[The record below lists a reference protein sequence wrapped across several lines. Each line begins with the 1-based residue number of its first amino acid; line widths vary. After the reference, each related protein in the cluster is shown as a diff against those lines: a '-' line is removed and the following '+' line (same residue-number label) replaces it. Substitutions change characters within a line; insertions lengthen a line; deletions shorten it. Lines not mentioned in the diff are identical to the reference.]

1 MNNTEDAH
9 KKILDDIEANPS
21 RYEIRQLL
29 GDKILRID
37 SSDGSMW
44 LCRNDGGTRRLITL
58 VEHGEVKFL
67 TEADIE
73 PSALRLIKQECPYFA
88 FEARYR
94 FWVFPF
100 TGSKAAVEWTV
111 SPDGSYYADDD
122 GFGMTDDE
130 EITLHGFI
138 DTDGRPI
145 GKFRLYKNK
154 YNK

>member
-1 MNNTEDAH
+1 MNTNEATH
-9 KKILDDIEANPS
+9 RRILDDIEANPS

-73 PSALRLIKQECPYFA
+73 SSTLRLIKHQCPYLA
-88 FEARYR
+88 FKAHYR

-111 SPDGSYYADDD
+111 RPDGSYYADSD

-138 DTDGRPI
+138 DTNGRPI
-145 GKFRLYKNK
+145 GKFRLYRRK
-154 YNK
+154 

>member
-9 KKILDDIEANPS
+9 SRILDDIEANPS

-73 PSALRLIKQECPYFA
+73 PSAMRLIKQQCPYLA
-88 FEARYR
+88 FKARYR

-111 SPDGSYYADDD
+111 RPDGSYYADSD
-122 GFGMTDDE
+122 GFGMTDDK

-138 DTDGRPI
+138 NTKGRPI
-145 GKFRLYKNK
+145 GQFRLYKRK
-154 YNK
+154 

>member
-1 MNNTEDAH
+1 MNTTDTEH
-9 KKILDDIEANPS
+9 RKILDDIEANPS

-29 GDKILRID
+29 GDKIFRID

-73 PSALRLIKQECPYFA
+73 PSTLRLIKHQCPYLA
-88 FEARYR
+88 FKARYR

-111 SPDGSYYADDD
+111 RPDGSYYADSD

-138 DTDGRPI
+138 DTNGRPI
-145 GKFRLYKNK
+145 GKFRLYRRK
-154 YNK
+154 

>member
-9 KKILDDIEANPS
+9 RKILDDIEANPS

-37 SSDGSMW
+37 SSDGMW

-73 PSALRLIKQECPYFA
+73 PSAMRLIKQQCPYLA
-88 FEARYR
+88 FKAHYR

-111 SPDGSYYADDD
+111 RPDGSYYADSD

-145 GKFRLYKNK
+145 EQFRLYRK
-154 YNK
+154 

>member
-9 KKILDDIEANPS
+9 RRILNDIEANPS

-37 SSDGSMW
+37 SSDGMW

-73 PSALRLIKQECPYFA
+73 PSALRLIKQQCPYLA
-88 FEARYR
+88 FKARYR

-111 SPDGSYYADDD
+111 RPDGSYYADSD
-122 GFGMTDDE
+122 GFGMTDDC

-138 DTDGRPI
+138 NTKGRPI
-145 GKFRLYKNK
+145 GQFRLYKR
-154 YNK
+154 

>member
-9 KKILDDIEANPS
+9 RRILDDIEANPS

-37 SSDGSMW
+37 SSDGMW

-73 PSALRLIKQECPYFA
+73 PSALRLIKQQCPYLA
-88 FEARYR
+88 FKARYR

-100 TGSKAAVEWTV
+100 TGNKAAVEWTV
-111 SPDGSYYADDD
+111 RPDGSYYADSD

-138 DTDGRPI
+138 NTKGRPI
-145 GKFRLYKNK
+145 GQFRLYKRNRR
-154 YNK
+154 

>member
-21 RYEIRQLL
+21 LYEIRQLL

-37 SSDGSMW
+37 NSDGMW

-73 PSALRLIKQECPYFA
+73 PSALRLIKQQCPYLA
-88 FEARYR
+88 FKARYR

-111 SPDGSYYADDD
+111 RPDGDRRQGNNPARIHQYQRPADRTVQAVQE
-122 GFGMTDDE
+122 MKK
-130 EITLHGFI
+130 I
-138 DTDGRPI
+138 
-145 GKFRLYKNK
+145 KKAVS
-154 YNK
+154 

>member
-9 KKILDDIEANPS
+9 SRILDDIEANPS

-73 PSALRLIKQECPYFA
+73 PSALRLIKQQCPYLA
-88 FEARYR
+88 FKAHYR

-100 TGSKAAVEWTV
+100 TDSKAAVEWTV
-111 SPDGSYYADDD
+111 RPDGNYYADSD
-122 GFGMTDDE
+122 GFGMTDDK

-138 DTDGRPI
+138 NTKGRPI
-145 GKFRLYKNK
+145 GQFRLYKR
-154 YNK
+154 

>member
-9 KKILDDIEANPS
+9 RRILDDIEANPS

-37 SSDGSMW
+37 SSNGMW
-44 LCRNDGGTRRLITL
+44 LCRNDGGDRRLITL

-73 PSALRLIKQECPYFA
+73 PSAMRLIKQQCPYLA
-88 FEARYR
+88 FKARYR

-111 SPDGSYYADDD
+111 RPDGSYYADSD

-138 DTDGRPI
+138 NTKGRPI
-145 GKFRLYKNK
+145 GQFRLYKRNRR
-154 YNK
+154 

>member
-1 MNNTEDAH
+1 MNTNEATH
-9 KKILDDIEANPS
+9 RRILDDIEANPS

-73 PSALRLIKQECPYFA
+73 PSTLRLIKHQCPYLA
-88 FEARYR
+88 FKAHYR

-111 SPDGSYYADDD
+111 RPDGSYYADSD
-122 GFGMTDDE
+122 GFGMTDNE

-138 DTDGRPI
+138 DTNGRPI
-145 GKFRLYKNK
+145 GKFRLYRRK
-154 YNK
+154 

>member
-9 KKILDDIEANPS
+9 RKILDDIEANPS

-37 SSDGSMW
+37 SSDGMW

-73 PSALRLIKQECPYFA
+73 PSAMRLIKQQCPYLA
-88 FEARYR
+88 FKARYR

-111 SPDGSYYADDD
+111 CPDGSYYADSD

-138 DTDGRPI
+138 NTKGRPI
-145 GKFRLYKNK
+145 GQFRLYRRKR
-154 YNK
+154 

>member
-9 KKILDDIEANPS
+9 RRILNDIEANPS

-37 SSDGSMW
+37 SSDGMW

-73 PSALRLIKQECPYFA
+73 PSAMRLIKQQCPYLA
-88 FEARYR
+88 FKARYR

-111 SPDGSYYADDD
+111 RPDGSYYADSD
-122 GFGMTDDE
+122 GFGMTDDK

-138 DTDGRPI
+138 NTKGRPI
-145 GKFRLYKNK
+145 GQFRLYKRNRR
-154 YNK
+154 

>member
-1 MNNTEDAH
+1 MNNTEYAH

-29 GDKILRID
+29 GDRILRID
-37 SSDGSMW
+37 SSDGMW
-44 LCRNDGGTRRLITL
+44 LCRNDGGDMRLITL
-58 VEHGEVKFL
+58 VEHGKVKFL

-100 TGSKAAVEWTV
+100 TGSMAAVEWTV
-111 SPDGSYYADDD
+111 SPNGSYYADSD

-145 GKFRLYKNK
+145 GKFRLYKRNQR
-154 YNK
+154 